1 VAVRDITDVSSDALN
16 LKNMMDGVL
25 ERIESVYAS
34 YNVPLPTRRYWT
46 MGQPVIDCEQLVI
59 GFIQMYLGTPGD
71 QASTP
76 QRCDM
81 PKTAVVTVSVSRE
94 IPIVGQ
100 NGRPPSAEKIEEG
113 SYFSAIDAW
122 ILMESMKVLDP
133 WDETSLGMGVIAT
146 IDSPNTEGGFS
157 VVNMQISMVVP

>member
-1 VAVRDITDVSSDALN
+1 MAVRDITDVSSDALN

-25 ERIESVYAS
+25 ERVESVYAS
-34 YNVPLPTRRYWT
+34 YNVPLPDRRYWT
-46 MGQPVIDCEQLVI
+46 MGQPTIDCEQLVV

-94 IPIVGQ
+94 IPVVGQ
-100 NGRPPSAEKIEEG
+100 NGRPPTAEKIEEG
-113 SYFSAIDAW
+113 SYLSAIDAW
-122 ILMESMKVLDP
+122 ILMEAMKVLDP